1 MELGHGAHATHCA
14 WLASM
19 GLLLPGAHAFT
30 AAAAVHVNTEWR
42 RIDQHARADQM
53 WLL

>member
-19 GLLLPGAHAFT
+19 GLLLPGARAFIA
-30 AAAAVHVNTEWR
+30 AAAAVHVNTE
-42 RIDQHARADQM
+42 
-53 WLL
+53 

>member
-19 GLLLPGAHAFT
+19 GLLLPGARAFIAA
-30 AAAAVHVNTEWR
+30 AAAAVHVNTE
-42 RIDQHARADQM
+42 
-53 WLL
+53 